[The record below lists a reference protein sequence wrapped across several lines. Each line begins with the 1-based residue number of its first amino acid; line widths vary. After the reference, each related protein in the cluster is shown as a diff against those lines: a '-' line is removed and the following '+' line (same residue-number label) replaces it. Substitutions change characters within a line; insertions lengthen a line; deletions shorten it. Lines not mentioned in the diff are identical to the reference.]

1 MSEAR
6 QVQMRAVSGDEAG
19 LRLDRWFQ
27 RHFPEL
33 SHGALQKLLRTGQ
46 VRLDGKRVEGK
57 DRVEPGQTVRL
68 PPGVTAAPVPSSQSR
83 PKAAKPQLSE
93 RDAQEIQ
100 GLVIHRDDW
109 VIALN
114 KPSGLAVQG
123 GSGTERHVDGMLD
136 GLRFGSE
143 ERPRLV
149 HRLDKDTS
157 GLLLI
162 ARTGQSAKRLSEI
175 VPRPRDREALLG
187 GGGRRAA
194 EDGRRDRPAARQ
206 APGRARPRDHAGRP
220 RGGAEGA
227 DPFQGDGSRRRSRR
241 AAGAVAAHRPHPSA
255 ARPLRGDRLPD
266 PGRPQ
271 VRRRGSAAVGRRR
284 FAPASPACAAAHPAA
299 SLGQGHAPPAGRAAG
314 AFQAH
319 ARGVRLLGDGG
330 SMRGQIRHSLAT
342 ADLDGGGAPAGAG
355 DRRA

>member
-68 PPGVTAAPVPSSQSR
+68 PPGVTATPASP
-83 PKAAKPQLSE
+83 PKSGPRGAQPRLSE
-93 RDAQEIQ
+93 RDAHEIQ
-100 GLVIHRDDW
+100 SLVIHRDDW

-136 GLRFGSE
+136 GLRFGFE

-162 ARTGQSAKRLSEI
+162 ARTGQSAKRLSESF
-175 VPRPRDREALLG
+175 RDRETEKLYWAVVVGVPPRMEGTIDLPLAKRPGARDRETMQVDHEEGQKALTHFKVMDRAGNRAALLALWPRTGRTHQLRVHCAEIGCPILGDRKYG
-187 GGGRRAA
+187 GEEALLSA
-194 EDGRRDRPAARQ
+194 V
-206 APGRARPRDHAGRP
+206 
-220 RGGAEGA
+220 A
-227 DPFQGDGSRRRSRR
+227 DSRRLHLHARR
-241 AAGAVAAHRPHPSA
+241 LTLPHPSGKGT
-255 ARPLRGDRLPD
+255 LRLRAEPPAHFRRTLEAFGFSAVGDR
-266 PGRPQ
+266 
-271 VRRRGSAAVGRRR
+271 
-284 FAPASPACAAAHPAA
+284 
-299 SLGQGHAPPAGRAAG
+299 
-314 AFQAH
+314 
-319 ARGVRLLGDGG
+319 
-330 SMRGQIRHSLAT
+330 
-342 ADLDGGGAPAGAG
+342 
-355 DRRA
+355 

>member
-83 PKAAKPQLSE
+83 PKTAKPQLSE
-93 RDAQEIQ
+93 RDTQEIQ

-123 GSGTERHVDGMLD
+123 GSGTEKHVDGMLD
-136 GLRFGSE
+136 GLRFGRE

-162 ARTGQSAKRLSEI
+162 ARTGQSAKRLSESF
-175 VPRPRDREALLG
+175 RDRETEKLYWAVVVGVPPKMEGAIDLPLAKRPGARDRETMQVDHEEGQKALTHFSVMDRAGDRAALLALWPRTGRTHQLRVHCAEIGCPILGDRKYG
-187 GGGRRAA
+187 GEEALLSA
-194 EDGRRDRPAARQ
+194 V
-206 APGRARPRDHAGRP
+206 
-220 RGGAEGA
+220 A
-227 DPFQGDGSRRRSRR
+227 DSRRLHLHARR
-241 AAGAVAAHRPHPSA
+241 LTLPHPSGKGT
-255 ARPLRGDRLPD
+255 LRLQAEPPAHFKRTLEAFGFSATGDR
-266 PGRPQ
+266 
-271 VRRRGSAAVGRRR
+271 
-284 FAPASPACAAAHPAA
+284 
-299 SLGQGHAPPAGRAAG
+299 
-314 AFQAH
+314 
-319 ARGVRLLGDGG
+319 
-330 SMRGQIRHSLAT
+330 
-342 ADLDGGGAPAGAG
+342 
-355 DRRA
+355 

>member
-27 RHFPEL
+27 RHFPDL

-68 PPGVTAAPVPSSQSR
+68 PPGVTTAPAQSSKAE
-83 PKAAKPQLSE
+83 PKAKPRLSE

-100 GLVIHRDDW
+100 SLVIHRDDW
-109 VIALN
+109 AIALN

-123 GSGTERHVDGMLD
+123 GSGTERHVDGLLD
-136 GLRFGSE
+136 GLRFGFE

-162 ARTGQSAKRLSEI
+162 ARTGQSAKRLSESF
-175 VPRPRDREALLG
+175 RDRETEKLYWAVVVGVPPKMEGVIDLPLAKRPGARDRETMQVDHEEGQKALTHFKVMDRAGNRAALLALWPRTGRTHQLRVHCAEIGCPILGDRKYG
-187 GGGRRAA
+187 GEEALLSA
-194 EDGRRDRPAARQ
+194 V
-206 APGRARPRDHAGRP
+206 
-220 RGGAEGA
+220 A
-227 DPFQGDGSRRRSRR
+227 DSRRLHLHARR
-241 AAGAVAAHRPHPSA
+241 LTLPHPSGKGT
-255 ARPLRGDRLPD
+255 LRLQAEPPAHFKRTLDAFGFSATGDR
-266 PGRPQ
+266 
-271 VRRRGSAAVGRRR
+271 
-284 FAPASPACAAAHPAA
+284 
-299 SLGQGHAPPAGRAAG
+299 
-314 AFQAH
+314 
-319 ARGVRLLGDGG
+319 
-330 SMRGQIRHSLAT
+330 
-342 ADLDGGGAPAGAG
+342 
-355 DRRA
+355 

>member
-6 QVQMRAVSGDEAG
+6 GQVQMRAVSGDEAG

-46 VRLDGKRVEGK
+46 VRIDGKRVEGK

-68 PPGVTAAPVPSSQSR
+68 PPGVTAAPPPCQAAPR
-83 PKAAKPQLSE
+83 PRRTLSD

-100 GLVIHRDDW
+100 SLVIHRDDW

-114 KPSGLAVQG
+114 KPPGLAVQG

-136 GLRFGSE
+136 ALRFGFE

-162 ARTGQSAKRLSEI
+162 ARTGQSAKRLAESF
-175 VPRPRDREALLG
+175 RDRETEKLYWAVVVGVPPQAG
-187 GGGRRAA
+187 G
-194 EDGRRDRPAARQ
+194 RDRPAARQ
-206 APGRARPRDHAGRP
+206 AARRARPRDHAGRP
-220 RGGAEGA
+220 RGGPEGA
-227 DPFQGDGSRRRSRR
+227 DPFQGARPRRQPRR

-255 ARPLRGDRLPD
+255 ARALRRDRLPD

-271 VRRRGSAAVGRRR
+271 VRRRGGAAVGGRRCA
-284 FAPASPACAAAHPAA
+284 APASACAAACAAA
-299 SLGQGHAPPAGRAAG
+299 SVGQGHARRCRPSRRRISAD
-314 AFQAH
+314 
-319 ARGVRLLGDGG
+319 ARGVRLL
-330 SMRGQIRHSLAT
+330 
-342 ADLDGGGAPAGAG
+342 
-355 DRRA
+355 DRRRSSEKLGA

>member
-68 PPGVTAAPVPSSQSR
+68 PPGVTAAPVPSSQSKPR
-83 PKAAKPQLSE
+83 SAKPQLSE
-93 RDAQEIQ
+93 RETQEIQ
-100 GLVIHRDDW
+100 SLVIHRDDW

-123 GSGTERHVDGMLD
+123 GSGTERHIDGMLD
-136 GLRFGSE
+136 GLRFGRE

-157 GLLLI
+157 GLLLV
-162 ARTGQSAKRLSEI
+162 ARSGQAAKRLSESF
-175 VPRPRDREALLG
+175 RDRETEKLYWAVVVGVPPKMEGAIDLPLAKRPGARDRETMQVDHEEGQKALTHFKVMDRAGDRAALMALWPRTGRTHQLRVHCAEIGCPILGDRKYGGEEALLS
-187 GGGRRAA
+187 AV
-194 EDGRRDRPAARQ
+194 
-206 APGRARPRDHAGRP
+206 
-220 RGGAEGA
+220 A
-227 DPFQGDGSRRRSRR
+227 DSRRLHLHARR
-241 AAGAVAAHRPHPSA
+241 LTLPHPSGKGT
-255 ARPLRGDRLPD
+255 LRLQAEPPAHFKRTLEAFGFSATGDR
-266 PGRPQ
+266 
-271 VRRRGSAAVGRRR
+271 
-284 FAPASPACAAAHPAA
+284 
-299 SLGQGHAPPAGRAAG
+299 
-314 AFQAH
+314 
-319 ARGVRLLGDGG
+319 
-330 SMRGQIRHSLAT
+330 
-342 ADLDGGGAPAGAG
+342 
-355 DRRA
+355 

>member
-68 PPGVTAAPVPSSQSR
+68 PPGVTAAPVPSSQSK

-93 RDAQEIQ
+93 RETQEIQ
-100 GLVIHRDDW
+100 SLVIHRDDW

-123 GSGTERHVDGMLD
+123 GSGTERHVDGLLD
-136 GLRFGSE
+136 GLRFGFE
-143 ERPRLV
+143 DRPRLV

-162 ARTGQSAKRLSEI
+162 ARTGQAAKRLSESF
-175 VPRPRDREALLG
+175 RDRETEKLYWAVVVGVPPKMEGAIDLPLAKRPGARDRETMQVDHEEGQKALTHFKVMDRAGDRAALLALWPRTGRTHQLRVHCAEIGCPILGDRKYG
-187 GGGRRAA
+187 GEEALLSA
-194 EDGRRDRPAARQ
+194 V
-206 APGRARPRDHAGRP
+206 
-220 RGGAEGA
+220 A
-227 DPFQGDGSRRRSRR
+227 DSRRLHLHARR
-241 AAGAVAAHRPHPSA
+241 LTLPHPSGKGT
-255 ARPLRGDRLPD
+255 LRLQAEPPAHFKRTLEAFGFSATGDR
-266 PGRPQ
+266 
-271 VRRRGSAAVGRRR
+271 
-284 FAPASPACAAAHPAA
+284 
-299 SLGQGHAPPAGRAAG
+299 
-314 AFQAH
+314 
-319 ARGVRLLGDGG
+319 
-330 SMRGQIRHSLAT
+330 
-342 ADLDGGGAPAGAG
+342 
-355 DRRA
+355 